1 MNMFFTG
8 KWKISQNGKH

>member
-1 MNMFFTG
+1 MFFTG